1 LELQRLRTV
10 LCWES
15 DIQTRRQITFWERKL
30 ILNSISDALIRR
42 LKTTSGID
50 ERDVA
55 AIRSLPID
63 IRIYGPG
70 QAVVGDGERPTACCL
85 LARGFCIRSKTTW
98 EGRRQILS
106 IHIPGEIPDLQSLYL
121 HVMDHDLVTLTECTL
136 GFIPHAA
143 LRDMV
148 RERPNVAAMLWR
160 DTLIDAA
167 MFREWIVNV
176 GQRPA
181 ASRLA
186 HIVVELRERL
196 KVVGSEQG
204 ADMEMPMTQEQIGEA
219 MGITPIHANRIIK
232 QLRED
237 GVLEFQRGH
246 VTVMDEHKLKEL
258 AHFDDRYLHLTPSR

>member
-1 LELQRLRTV
+1 V
-10 LCWES
+10 
-15 DIQTRRQITFWERKL
+15 
-30 ILNSISDALIRR
+30 ISNTTSHALISR
-42 LKTTSGID
+42 LQVISAID
-50 ERDVA
+50 EQDVA
-55 AIRSLPID
+55 TIRSLPID
-63 IRIYGPG
+63 LKTYEAG
-70 QAVVGDGERPTACCL
+70 QHIVRDGERPTACCL
-85 LARGFCIRSKTTW
+85 LAEGFCIRSKNTF

-121 HVMDHDLVTLTECTL
+121 HVLDHDLVTLTECRL

-143 LRDMV
+143 LKAVV
-148 RERPNVAAMLWR
+148 RERPNIAGVLWR

-196 KVVGSEQG
+196 KVIGRAQG
-204 ADMEMPMTQEQIGEA
+204 DRVEMPLTQEQIGEA
-219 MGITPIHANRIIK
+219 MGITPIHANRIIR

-237 GVLEFQRGH
+237 GILEFQRGH
-246 VTVMDEHKLKEL
+246 VIVLNENKLEEL
-258 AHFDDRYLHLTPSR
+258 AHFDNRYLHLNPSQ